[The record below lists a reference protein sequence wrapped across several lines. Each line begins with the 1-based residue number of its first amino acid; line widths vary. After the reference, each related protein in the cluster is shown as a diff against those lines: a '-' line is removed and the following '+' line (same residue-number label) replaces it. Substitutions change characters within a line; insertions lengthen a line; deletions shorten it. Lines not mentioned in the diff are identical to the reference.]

1 MEVAQQLFAAQG
13 YPETTV
19 DDIARAAGASR
30 ATFYLHFKSKAE
42 LMGSAIDAMAPMA
55 VETYHVL
62 DEQLADDGPQLPGRL
77 RGWLA
82 EWLERW
88 TDGPRRRM
96 PRCRPRCS
104 SPRSKCTTCGCRR
117 LWSTAWWGTS
127 IACLPGARGRTR
139 ACPGA
144 GGTRWAFARDLKK
157 QHCAISRLN
166 LNARRI
172 CSLSSSHCRA
182 VRAIS
187 HYRQVGRPSPG
198 AFHLASE

>member
-88 TDGPRRRM
+88 TDGAQASHATLQATMLEPEVEMHYLRLSEALVDSLVGYFDRM
-96 PRCRPRCS
+96 PAGARAAARDRALVLEIMTQRIFALAS
-104 SPRSKCTTCGCRR
+104 RSKLPVPDDR
-117 LWSTAWWGTS
+117 LLDILTEFWLQVFA
-127 IACLPGARGRTR
+127 ADHPGSEEPGR
-139 ACPGA
+139 A
-144 GGTRWAFARDLKK
+144 GGHVRDL
-157 QHCAISRLN
+157 
-166 LNARRI
+166 
-172 CSLSSSHCRA
+172 
-182 VRAIS
+182 
-187 HYRQVGRPSPG
+187 PSTP
-198 AFHLASE
+198 